1 MTLLPAKL
9 KAAGYTTSM
18 IGKSHL
24 GTRSVAHLP
33 IRRGFDMH
41 FGFLGGGEDH
51 FTQISGEDPVGEL
64 VDLWRDDRP
73 AFGENGTFS
82 GFLYAGEAERVIHAH
97 KKGKVRA
104 PLFMYLA
111 WHLVHSPL
119 QVPPLYF
126 DPRCA
131 DKKRQ
136 LYHGMVTALDEGVGN
151 VSRALHEV
159 GMLETTL
166 IVFFADNGGPIV
178 TSGFSGNNYPRKGG
192 KTDDFEGG
200 VRVAAFI
207 SGGFVPAALRGTVN
221 HAYVHAVDWYA
232 TLCGL
237 AGVVADDPHE
247 GLPPIDAIDQWPTL
261 LIPNATWQ
269 DGIRQEMVLSYT
281 DSCATSA
288 PSGCNAALIQGRY
301 KVVTGHQGG
310 SGFWTGPIH
319 PNTSGPADPKRNLTA
334 CGTFS
339 CCDGCLY
346 DIQADPSE
354 HKNLQRAMPALYA
367 QLHARLLALGA
378 TEYQTRYIQPGL
390 ECITAEQ
397 AKRYYRGFRGPPC
410 FGNGQLPQLESLRD
424 VV

>member
-1 MTLLPAKL
+1 MLEAQGESVAAAGTTTVAMTGVVLNRAGEALAITNAGSVVCGAALNIDSLAATGVILERHYVYHLCAPTRASTLSGRLPYHVNQRNPNDLNSSAGVDLRMTLLPAKL

-64 VDLWRDDRP
+64 VDLWRDDKP

-97 KKGKVRA
+97 KKGK
-104 PLFMYLA
+104 
-111 WHLVHSPL
+111 
-119 QVPPLYF
+119 
-126 DPRCA
+126 
-131 DKKRQ
+131 
-136 LYHGMVTALDEGVGN
+136 
-151 VSRALHEV
+151 
-159 GMLETTL
+159 
-166 IVFFADNGGPIV
+166 
-178 TSGFSGNNYPRKGG
+178 
-192 KTDDFEGG
+192 
-200 VRVAAFI
+200 
-207 SGGFVPAALRGTVN
+207 
-221 HAYVHAVDWYA
+221 
-232 TLCGL
+232 
-237 AGVVADDPHE
+237 
-247 GLPPIDAIDQWPTL
+247 
-261 LIPNATWQ
+261 
-269 DGIRQEMVLSYT
+269 DGIRQEMVLAYT
-281 DSCATSA
+281 DSCTTSA